1 MTIYELVEL
10 RTMIGERLI
19 SAIKYW
25 LSVTFAV
32 FATAFYAGAKLD
44 GFSIAIMLI
53 FYGVN
58 CLVVSMLTRT
68 LGGQLKA
75 LVKDSEAQLEQ
86 ASTPLNILQP
96 GVLQSPSGIFV
107 VMHGMILAGLVTY
120 VFYLLKVAT

>member
-10 RTMIGERLI
+10 RTMIGERLV

-44 GFSIAIMLI
+44 GFSVAILLV

-58 CLVVSMLTRT
+58 CLIISMLTRM

-86 ASTPLNILQP
+86 ASPPLNILQP
-96 GVLQSPSGIFV
+96 GVLQSPSGIIAV
-107 VMHGMILAGLVTY
+107 IHGMVFAGLVTY
-120 VFYLLKVAT
+120 AVYLLKVAT

>member
-10 RTMIGERLI
+10 RTMIGERLV
-19 SAIKYW
+19 SAIKFW

-44 GFSIAIMLI
+44 GFSIAVLLV

-58 CLVVSMLTRT
+58 CLTISMLIRM

-86 ASTPLNILQP
+86 ASAPLNILQS
-96 GVLQSPSGIFV
+96 GVLQPPSGIIM
-107 VMHGMILAGLVTY
+107 VMHGMVFSGLATY
-120 VFYLLKVAT
+120 PMYLLKVAT